1 MTRSTRAVAA
11 LVCLLALLA
20 PGLPTSAA
28 AVRQQQITGVPAG
41 VESPT
46 AGGRENRP
54 CRVNRLL
61 VPRCGALWGVYNPID
76 SFPRATDW
84 TRTITTMEQRVGRR
98 FDIVKRYHDFSND
111 GSSGAFPDS
120 HQRALARKGRIP
132 FLAWVST
139 DFSTGA
145 DYRWA
150 HIARGRFD
158 ASVIDPVARRLKR
171 YGGKVFLDLDHEM
184 DGLSRAADG
193 TPAEYVRAYR
203 HIHRRFERI
212 GARNVIFVW
221 TTTGYLGNES
231 KIRASYPGDAYVDWI
246 AYDPYNFAACHDS
259 GWESFSQSV
268 DPFYDWLMANGH
280 RDKPFMLGEYGSVPD
295 LDQPLRRARWFR
307 HQVAG
312 MKAHPRIKAV
322 IYYNSQ
328 GSCPAHLT
336 QSIAKDRPALRA
348 FGRAGRH
355 PYFRVRH

>member
-1 MTRSTRAVAA
+1 MLRSARGLAAV
-11 LVCLLALLA
+11 VCLLALGPLGST
-20 PGLPTSAA
+20 PSAA
-28 AVRQQQITGVPAG
+28 TVVEPVTGV
-41 VESPT
+41 VEVAAAPT
-46 AGGRENRP
+46 TDQRADRP

-61 VPRCGALWGVYNPID
+61 VPRCGALWGVYNPIG
-76 SFPRATDW
+76 SFPQATDW
-84 TRTITTMEQRVGRR
+84 TRSITTMERRVGRR

-120 HQRALARKGRIP
+120 HERVLARKGRIP

-150 HIARGRFD
+150 DIARGRFD

-184 DGLSRAADG
+184 DGLSRVADG
-193 TPAEYVRAYR
+193 TPAEYVRAFR

-221 TTTGYLGNES
+221 TTTGYLGNEA
-231 KIRASYPGDAYVDWI
+231 KIRASYPGDAFVDWI

-259 GWESFSQSV
+259 DWESFGQSV

-295 LDQPLRRARWFR
+295 LAHPLRRARWFR

-336 QSIAKDRPALRA
+336 QSIAKDKPALRA

-355 PYFRVRH
+355 PYFQVRH